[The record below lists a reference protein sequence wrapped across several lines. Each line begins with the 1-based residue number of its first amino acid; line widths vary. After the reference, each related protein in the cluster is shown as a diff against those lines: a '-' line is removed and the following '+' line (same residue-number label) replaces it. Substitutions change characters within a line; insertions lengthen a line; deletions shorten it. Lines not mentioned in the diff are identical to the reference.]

1 MPIAVA
7 LALISLANVAIAQE
21 AGARGATPGVG
32 VDVEDPDP
40 AAQAKDRVDAAIQL
54 YIQGSPGAARDALM
68 LILSEPELTE
78 HQEVLADARVWL
90 GEVQFV
96 LGERAAAQA
105 TFEAALRED
114 PTLRLDPFEHP
125 PEVVTFFDAVR
136 DAQPQPGDTPR
147 SPLPVAGPSML
158 VTVAPGGLQLYNG
171 QTRLGVA
178 VIGSVAGMGI
188 TCLTMRLWLISN
200 DDRPGVWGVQV
211 DGDEALG
218 QRLRAVKT
226 AENTIGM
233 AALGVWGVAI
243 LQGTV
248 RVEGAE
254 AAQAPVSLLVSPTSV
269 GLAVRF

>member
-1 MPIAVA
+1 MPIAAA
-7 LALISLANVAIAQE
+7 LALFTLTNVAIAQE
-21 AGARGATPGVG
+21 AGARGATPGQEAV
-32 VDVEDPDP
+32 DP
-40 AAQAKDRVDAAIQL
+40 APATLAKDRVDAAIQL
-54 YIQGSPGAARDALM
+54 YIQGSPSTARDALM
-68 LILSEPELTE
+68 LILSEPELAE
-78 HQEVLADARVWL
+78 HREILAEARVWL

-96 LGERAAAQA
+96 LGEHAAAQA

-136 DAQPQPGDTPR
+136 AAQPKPGETPR
-147 SPLPVAGPSML
+147 SPSPSGPSML

-171 QTRLGVA
+171 QTRLGAA

-188 TCLTMRLWLISN
+188 TCLTMRLWLVSN
-200 DDRPGVWGVQV
+200 DDKPGTWGVQV
-211 DGDEALG
+211 EGDEALG

-248 RVEGAE
+248 RAE
-254 AAQAPVSLLVSPTSV
+254 AAEATPAPVSLLVGPQSV
-269 GLAVRF
+269 GLVVHF

>member
-1 MPIAVA
+1 MSIAAA
-7 LALISLANVAIAQE
+7 LALIALPHVAIAQE
-21 AGARGATPGVG
+21 AGARGVAPGV
-32 VDVEDPDP
+32 ETQDPDP
-40 AAQAKDRVDAAIQL
+40 ERLAADRVDAAIQL

-68 LILSEPELTE
+68 LILSEPELAE
-78 HQEVLADARVWL
+78 HRAVLAEARVWL

-114 PTLRLDPFEHP
+114 PALRLDPFEHP

-136 DAQPQPGDTPR
+136 AAQPPPPGDDDGPR
-147 SPLPVAGPSML
+147 SEDPLGPSML

-171 QTRLGVA
+171 QTRLGAA
-178 VIGSVAGMGI
+178 VIGSVSGMGI
-188 TCLTMRLWLISN
+188 TCLTMRLWLVSH
-200 DDRPGVWGVQV
+200 DDKPGTWGVQV
-211 DGDEALG
+211 EGDEELG

-233 AALGVWGVAI
+233 AALGIWGAAI

-248 RVEGAE
+248 RAE
-254 AAQAPVSLLVSPTSV
+254 ASPGPVSVLVGPTTV
-269 GLAVRF
+269 GLAVAW

>member
-1 MPIAVA
+1 MPIAAA
-7 LALISLANVAIAQE
+7 LALFTLTHVAIAQE
-21 AGARGATPGVG
+21 AGARGAAPGVEA
-32 VDVEDPDP
+32 VDPDP
-40 AAQAKDRVDAAIQL
+40 ASLAKDRVDAAIQL

-68 LILSEPELTE
+68 LLLSEPELAE
-78 HQEVLADARVWL
+78 HREILAEARVWL

-96 LGERAAAQA
+96 LGEHAAAQA
-105 TFEAALRED
+105 TFEAALRDD
-114 PTLRLDPFEHP
+114 PALRLDPFEHP

-136 DAQPQPGDTPR
+136 AAQPRPEETPR
-147 SPLPVAGPSML
+147 SSSPAGPSML

-171 QTRLGVA
+171 QTRLGAA

-188 TCLTMRLWLISN
+188 TCLTMRLWLVSN
-200 DDRPGVWGVQV
+200 DDKPGTWGVQV
-211 DGDEALG
+211 EGDEALG

-248 RVEGAE
+248 RAE
-254 AAQAPVSLLVSPTSV
+254 AAEAAPTPVSLLVSPSSV
-269 GLAVRF
+269 GLVVRW